1 MNCKPYLQ
9 TKIFGLNRN
18 FYEIINLFNT
28 NKFPNKI
35 LLSGPKGV
43 GKSTM
48 AYHLINYIFSKN
60 ETLSYNLELNEINIL
75 NKSFKLIENGSHP
88 NFFLVDLNADKK
100 NIEISQIR
108 KMIDYTNKSSFNNLP
123 KLILIDNVENLNKNS
138 VNALLKLIEE
148 PNDNVFFI
156 LVYNCN
162 KKILATLKSRCLI
175 FKVNLSFDQSIA
187 ISNKLLND
195 NIFNLLHK
203 DLINYYNTPGDY
215 INLINFSKENNINLK
230 EYNLKNFLS
239 FLINEKFYKNNTFI
253 KLSINNYIELYF
265 LKIFNQTINKNEVI
279 NFYTKFIRK
288 ISDTNT
294 FNLDYESLFME
305 FKSKI
310 LNG

>member
-1 MNCKPYLQ
+1 MNCHPYRQ
-9 TKIFGLNRN
+9 TKIFGLNKN

-43 GKSTM
+43 GKSTL

-60 ETLSYNLELNEINIL
+60 ETLAYNLELNEINIL
-75 NKSFKLIENGSHP
+75 NKSFKLILNKSHP
-88 NFFLVDLNADKK
+88 NFFLVDLNDDKK

-108 KMIDYTNKSSFNNLP
+108 KMIDYTNKSSFNSLP

-148 PNDNVFFI
+148 PNANVFFI
-156 LVYNCN
+156 LVHNSN

-175 FKVNLSFDQSIA
+175 FRVNLSFDQSIA
-187 ISNKLLND
+187 VSNKLLND
-195 NIFNLLHK
+195 NIFNLLHN

-239 FLINEKFYKNNTFI
+239 FVINEKFYKNNTFI
-253 KLSINNYIELYF
+253 KFSINNYIELYF
-265 LKIFNQTINKNEVI
+265 LKIFNKTINKNEII

-288 ISDTNT
+288 VSDTNT